1 MTKKIAVINDLSG
14 FGRCSLT
21 AAVSVIAAMG
31 VQPCPL
37 PTAVLSAQT
46 GYPSYF
52 YDDYTDKMGKI
63 QREWEKMDVRFDGIY
78 MGFMSG
84 CLQIGRAIDF
94 LDVFHRE
101 DTFLLVDPI
110 MGDNGERFSIFSSE
124 FQEEMKRLVQRA
136 DIITPNLTELCLLT
150 DTDPSQIA
158 KNAGAAEQE
167 AHAHENAGALRDGRG
182 NDGKRIVETAEKL
195 ARHVMQGG
203 PAQAV
208 VTGIHFT
215 DRADGR
221 GKMGNLA
228 VTKDRA
234 EFRAHPFIGEG
245 YSGTGDLFASVIA
258 GGKARG
264 DDLAEDMKLAGEMI
278 ELAIRD
284 AVRDGVPRNEGAE
297 YEKYLTMLMEHRF
310 GAPSGSGEI

>member
-52 YDDYTDKMGKI
+52 YDDYTDKMGEI
-63 QREWEKMDVRFDGIY
+63 QREWEKMKVRFDGIY

-84 CLQIGRAIDF
+84 CRQIERAIDF
-94 LDVFHRE
+94 LDAFHRE

-110 MGDNGERFSIFSSE
+110 MGDNGERFSIFSPE
-124 FQEEMKRLVQRA
+124 FQEEMKRLAKRA
-136 DIITPNLTELCLLT
+136 DILTPNLTELCLLT
-150 DTDPSQIA
+150 DADPGQIV
-158 KNAGAAEQE
+158 KTAGTES
-167 AHAHENAGALRDGRG
+167 AHESVGIFRDG
-182 NDGKRIVETAEKL
+182 KKMVETAEKL
-195 ARHVMQGG
+195 ARHVMRDG
-203 PAQAV
+203 PSEVV
-208 VTGIHFT
+208 VTGIRFL
-215 DRADGR
+215 DSADGR
-221 GKMGNLA
+221 EKVGNLV
-228 VTKDRA
+228 VTKDRT

-264 DDLAEDMKLAGEMI
+264 DELADDVELAGKMI
-278 ELAIRD
+278 EQAIWD
-284 AVRDGVPRNEGAE
+284 AVREGVPRDEGAE
-297 YEKYLTMLMEHRF
+297 YEKYLPLLMKSEF
-310 GAPSGSGEI
+310 VSGTACM